1 MAHKGYRYTLD
12 EKLRYIKLVKKG
24 ATTIAVEKEYGVDHH
39 NLNRWLERYDEHGID
54 GLLPRP
60 VKRYSTEFKMLVVKK
75 HLAGASLGQLR
86 QDYDISN
93 EGVIQRWV
101 NLHSDGKRLKTK
113 KNKKAPGKQSRK
125 TTLAERLEIVNWTI
139 DNHYNY
145 NLAVEHFNVSY
156 TQVYSWVRKF
166 SDGGKTAL
174 IDWRGKRKNG

>member
-1 MAHKGYRYTLD
+1 
-12 EKLRYIKLVKKG
+12 
-24 ATTIAVEKEYGVDHH
+24 
-39 NLNRWLERYDEHGID
+39 
-54 GLLPRP
+54 
-60 VKRYSTEFKMLVVKK
+60 MLVVKK
-75 HLAGASLGQLR
+75 HLEGASLGQLR

-101 NLHSDGKRLKTK
+101 NLYSDGKRLKIK
-113 KNKKAPGKQSRK
+113 KNKQAKGKQSRK

-174 IDWRGKRKNG
+174 VDRRGKRKNG

>member
-1 MAHKGYRYTLD
+1 
-12 EKLRYIKLVKKG
+12 
-24 ATTIAVEKEYGVDHH
+24 
-39 NLNRWLERYDEHGID
+39 
-54 GLLPRP
+54 
-60 VKRYSTEFKMLVVKK
+60 MLVVKK
-75 HLAGASLGQLR
+75 HLEGASLGQLR

-101 NLHSDGKRLKTK
+101 NLYSDGKRLKNRG
-113 KNKKAPGKQSRK
+113 NKKAKGKQSRK

-174 IDWRGKRKNG
+174 VDRRGKRKNG